1 MIVNYFLTFKIIF
14 YIFQIAPKMVCTD
27 CLKVD
32 EKFEH
37 LGPLPVNSL
46 GQYKQLGLLLIHSFS
61 YFVQLR
67 ALLVNSL
74 GLIEKLRALLG
85 NKSS

>member
-1 MIVNYFLTFKIIF
+1 MIFF
-14 YIFQIAPKMVCTD
+14 IFQIAPKMVCTD

-46 GQYKQLGLLLIHSFS
+46 GQYKQLGLLLVNSFS
-61 YFVQLR
+61 YMAQLR
-67 ALLVNSL
+67 ALLVS
-74 GLIEKLRALLG
+74 
-85 NKSS
+85 KSS